1 MLSDQTLRLFTQCT
15 RKTQLSL
22 VLGRQGP
29 ASFAG
34 KVKLEKIIN
43 HETIRRLAG

>member
-1 MLSDQTLRLFTQCT
+1 MLPDQTLHLFIHCT
-15 RKTQLSL
+15 HKTQLSL
-22 VLGRQGP
+22 VLGRNGP
-29 ASFAG
+29 APLLG

>member
-15 RKTQLSL
+15 HKTQLSL
-22 VLGRQGP
+22 VLGRHSP

-34 KVKLEKIIN
+34 EG
-43 HETIRRLAG
+43 EAGEDN